1 VGKDMNAKAYSGLG
15 YKHLAFLVGQIL
27 LAPDY

>member
-1 VGKDMNAKAYSGLG
+1 MQRLYSGLG
-15 YKHLAFLVGQIL
+15 SKHLAFLVIQIL

>member
-1 VGKDMNAKAYSGLG
+1 VEKDMNARLYSGL
-15 YKHLAFLVGQIL
+15 AQSIQAILVGQIL